1 MAGKCKGLQDQ
12 GRTWREDITNKLE
25 TVAEWS
31 GKEVHIINPIKYFS
45 YDESKHKT
53 NKQVKEFF
61 MNKISKCDMVIVNLN
76 DSDSSVGTAQETQFA
91 VDHDIPVIGFGNNNT
106 YSWISEVD
114 CQVAFN
120 TMTET
125 VDYVRDFYLN
135 S

>member
-1 MAGKCKGLQDQ
+1 
-12 GRTWREDITNKLE
+12 
-25 TVAEWS
+25 
-31 GKEVHIINPIKYFS
+31 
-45 YDESKHKT
+45 
-53 NKQVKEFF
+53 

-76 DSDSSVGTAQETQFA
+76 DSDSSVGTAQEIQFA